1 MSTRVFDNVAYDRDS
16 AAPDQTFHQ
25 ASHKLQMQ
33 PAQLKPLQGAGQHN
47 GLPRRAAVSDGSS
60 LRESTQEL
68 FETSEAQIRYRA
80 YRSEYRRYD
89 AYSRLQAAAV
99 AMGESLA
106 IPEIVAIGGQS
117 DGKSSLLEAFLGF
130 RFNVREV
137 EMGTRRPLIVQM
149 VHDPTAQEPRCRLQ
163 EEESNEYGPPIVPE
177 TAVADAIQRRTEE
190 HLRKMGNIAV
200 SSKPIVMRAEYAYCP
215 NLTIIDTPGFILK
228 AKTGELDNTP
238 DEIMSMVKAQASPPH
253 RMVLFLQ
260 QSSVEWASSLWLRV
274 VQEVDPYFQRT
285 VIVASKFDNRLKEF
299 AERWEVDKY
308 LSATGY
314 LPPNVRPFFVA
325 LPKDRAI
332 QSSSE
337 WRRSMA
343 EVDAAVFKHL
353 RDGIK
358 GGFDEER
365 FASRIGFSNLKKFLE
380 EELSRRYREA
390 APATLALLQE
400 RCDAVS
406 AELMAAEI
414 RLKAAEDVGAL
425 RRAAMKYADM
435 VARQVLLLL
444 QGSAEPDPMQHGLT
458 TDEERAASR
467 APQWPGLN
475 SVGLQPVYYESK
487 LFGGAAFERCL
498 EEFHIAVNS
507 TRFPASMSSD
517 RLRNIMYAYKG
528 KHLTGGPTKAA
539 EDVARQAAKEAL
551 GPLLDAA
558 CIRLS
563 FILRRLY
570 DIAADRAA
578 ATMGSKEN
586 LHPYIAF
593 HAALRSSHQAFIN
606 RLEEQARG
614 MLRTHLEAA
623 TSQFAMNM
631 YVHVSDPGDPEE
643 SMQPGD
649 CSDGDLVED
658 DGTVAGEQL
667 DDSAEGAMPTPGPV
681 GVQMTVPETPAFAA
695 TAAAQVLNERLK
707 AVRLASAAG
716 PGRFEDNTPS
726 RRATK
731 SRRVALQQN
740 SERPLL
746 AGAGNVVS
754 AGGSSVG
761 SSHDDVILAAESLFR
776 KIRCAV
782 ATQYAPATL
791 KSTFLDPMTDRLAL
805 EVSLDL
811 FARTDAD
818 FGSMFS
824 AAGAVAALAAK
835 RDMLARRVE
844 GLIKCKNEFQELAK
858 CL

>member
-1 MSTRVFDNVAYDRDS
+1 MSTSSRHHENPVYDRERD
-16 AAPDQTFHQ
+16 AAPGGDQHISS
-25 ASHKLQMQ
+25 SHARAHHAGSGSGMH
-33 PAQLKPLQGAGQHN
+33 GQHKP
-47 GLPRRAAVSDGSS
+47 GSIQVQAGGMVRRSQAADSS

-68 FETSEAQIRYRA
+68 FETSEAQIRYR
-80 YRSEYRRYD
+80 

-163 EEESNEYGPPIVPE
+163 EEDSDEYGPPIVPE

-190 HLRKMGNIAV
+190 HLRKMGGIAV

-253 RMVLFLQ
+253 RMILFLQ

-325 LPKDRAI
+325 LPKDRVI
-332 QSSSE
+332 QSSAE
-337 WRRSMA
+337 WRRSMT
-343 EVDAAVFKHL
+343 EVDAAIYKHM

-414 RLKAAEDVGAL
+414 RLKSAEDVGAL
-425 RRAAMKYADM
+425 RRAAMKYADT
-435 VARQVLLLL
+435 VARQVVSLL
-444 QGSAEPDPMQHGLT
+444 QGSAEPDPVQHGLT

-467 APQWPGLN
+467 APQWPGVSGA
-475 SVGLQPVYYESK
+475 SVQPLHHDSK

-498 EEFHIAVNS
+498 EEFHMAVAH
-507 TRFPASMSSD
+507 TRFPTSMSND

-528 KHLTGGPTKAA
+528 KHHNGGAAKAA
-539 EDVARQAAKEAL
+539 EDIARQAAKEAL

-558 CIRLS
+558 CVRLA
-563 FILRRLY
+563 FILRRLF

-578 ATMGSKEN
+578 ATMGSKDN
-586 LHPYIAF
+586 LHPYISF
-593 HAALRSSHQAFIN
+593 HAALRSAHQSFIS
-606 RLEEQARG
+606 RLEEQARA

-631 YVHVSDPGDPEE
+631 YAHVPDPGDPLDVDEE
-643 SMQPGD
+643 
-649 CSDGDLVED
+649 DGDA
-658 DGTVAGEQL
+658 DGAGE
-667 DDSAEGAMPTPGPV
+667 DAEGAMPTPGPAR
-681 GVQMTVPETPAFAA
+681 VQMTVPETPSSAA
-695 TAAAQVLNERLK
+695 TAQVLNERLK
-707 AVRLASAAG
+707 AVQLGGGAGAPGG

-731 SRRVALQQN
+731 SRRVALQN
-740 SERPLL
+740 AGGMGGVL
-746 AGAGNVVS
+746 AGGGASSSDDVVS
-754 AGGSSVG
+754 ASE
-761 SSHDDVILAAESLFR
+761 ALFR
-776 KIRCAV
+776 KIRLAV

-791 KSTFLDPMTDRLAL
+791 KSTFLDPMTDRLGL

-811 FARTDAD
+811 FARSDSD
-818 FGSMFS
+818 FGAMFS
-824 AAGAVAALAAK
+824 AAGAVAALASK

>member
-1 MSTRVFDNVAYDRDS
+1 MHKPGVHAHTGSGGGLRRS
-16 AAPDQTFHQ
+16 AAQ
-25 ASHKLQMQ
+25 
-33 PAQLKPLQGAGQHN
+33 
-47 GLPRRAAVSDGSS
+47 
-60 LRESTQEL
+60 ETQEL
-68 FETSEAQIRYRA
+68 FDTSEAQIRYR
-80 YRSEYRRYD
+80 

-149 VHDPTAQEPRCRLQ
+149 VHDPTALEPRCRLQ
-163 EEESNEYGPPIVPE
+163 EEDSDEYGAPIVPE

-190 HLRKMGNIAV
+190 HLRKAGGIAV

-228 AKTGELDNTP
+228 AKSGEADNTP

-253 RMVLFLQ
+253 RMILFLQ

-299 AERWEVDKY
+299 GERWEVDKY

-332 QSSSE
+332 QSSAE

-343 EVDAAVFKHL
+343 EVDQAIFKHL

-365 FASRIGFSNLKKFLE
+365 FASRIGFTNLKKFLE

-425 RRAAMKYADM
+425 RRAAMKYADT
-435 VARQVLLLL
+435 VARQVAVLL

-467 APQWPGLN
+467 APQWPGV
-475 SVGLQPVYYESK
+475 SGGPVLPLHHDSK

-498 EEFHIAVNS
+498 EEFHMAVNS
-507 TRFPASMSSD
+507 MRFPTSMSND

-528 KHLTGGPTKAA
+528 KHHSGGTAKAA
-539 EDVARQAAKEAL
+539 EDIARQAAKEAL

-558 CIRLS
+558 CIRLA

-578 ATMGSKEN
+578 ATMGSKDN

-593 HAALRSSHQAFIN
+593 HAGLRTAHQAFIT
-606 RLEEQARG
+606 RLEEQARS

-631 YVHVSDPGDPEE
+631 YAHVPDPGDPLDATVGSDDEGDEE
-643 SMQPGD
+643 PAG
-649 CSDGDLVED
+649 GAERRAD
-658 DGTVAGEQL
+658 D
-667 DDSAEGAMPTPGPV
+667 AE
-681 GVQMTVPETPAFAA
+681 
-695 TAAAQVLNERLK
+695 VLNERLK
-707 AVRLASAAG
+707 AVQLAPGAGG

-731 SRRVALQQN
+731 SRRMALQEA
-740 SERPLL
+740 ERKQ
-746 AGAGNVVS
+746 
-754 AGGSSVG
+754 AGGLAIGVGPSS
-761 SSHDDVILAAESLFR
+761 DDVVAAAESLFR

-791 KSTFLDPMTDRLAL
+791 KSTFLDPMTERLAL
-805 EVSLDL
+805 EVSLDM
-811 FARTDAD
+811 FARSDAD
-818 FGSMFS
+818 FGGMFS
-824 AAGAVAALAAK
+824 AAGAVAALASK
-835 RDMLARRVE
+835 RDLLSRRVE

>member
-1 MSTRVFDNVAYDRDS
+1 M
-16 AAPDQTFHQ
+16 
-25 ASHKLQMQ
+25 
-33 PAQLKPLQGAGQHN
+33 
-47 GLPRRAAVSDGSS
+47 DGSH

-149 VHDPTAQEPRCRLQ
+149 VHDPTAAEPRCRLQ
-163 EEESNEYGPPIVPE
+163 EEDSDEYGPPIVPE
-177 TAVADAIQRRTEE
+177 TGVADAIQRRTEE
-190 HLRKMGNIAV
+190 HLRKLGGIAV

-228 AKTGELDNTP
+228 AKTGEQDNTP

-253 RMVLFLQ
+253 RMILFLQ

-299 AERWEVDKY
+299 QERWEVDKY

-325 LPKDRAI
+325 LPKDRVI
-332 QSSSE
+332 QSSAE
-337 WRRSMA
+337 WRRSMQ
-343 EVDAAVFKHL
+343 EVDTAIFKHL
-353 RDGIK
+353 REGIK

-365 FASRIGFSNLKKFLE
+365 FSSRIGFTNLKKFLE

-406 AELMAAEI
+406 AELAASEI

-425 RRAAMKYADM
+425 RRAAMKYADT
-435 VARQVLLLL
+435 VARQVVVLL

-467 APQWPGLN
+467 APQWPG
-475 SVGLQPVYYESK
+475 VTPGVVQPLHCDNK

-498 EEFHIAVNS
+498 EEFHMAVNG
-507 TRFPASMSSD
+507 TRFPSSMSND
-517 RLRNIMYAYKG
+517 RIRNIMYAYKG
-528 KHLTGGPTKAA
+528 KHHNGGTAKAA
-539 EDVARQAAKEAL
+539 EDIARLAAKEAL

-558 CIRLS
+558 CIRLA

-593 HAALRSSHQAFIN
+593 HAALRSSHQSFIS
-606 RLEEQARG
+606 RLEEQARA

-631 YVHVSDPGDPEE
+631 YLHVPDPGDPVIE
-643 SMQPGD
+643 SPVS
-649 CSDGDLVED
+649 SDDED
-658 DGTVAGEQL
+658 DG
-667 DDSAEGAMPTPGPV
+667 
-681 GVQMTVPETPAFAA
+681 
-695 TAAAQVLNERLK
+695 AAAAAERKADGAEVLNDRLK
-707 AVRLASAAG
+707 AVQLGADGAGPG

-726 RRATK
+726 RRAPK
-731 SRRVALQQN
+731 SRRVAL
-740 SERPLL
+740 EKKEKPVV
-746 AGAGNVVS
+746 AAPAIPGAVGSTADDVVS
-754 AGGSSVG
+754 A
-761 SSHDDVILAAESLFR
+761 AQALFR

-791 KSTFLDPMTDRLAL
+791 KSTFLDPMTDRLGL
-805 EVSLDL
+805 ETSLDL
-811 FARTDAD
+811 FARSDSD

>member
-1 MSTRVFDNVAYDRDS
+1 MSTRVFDNAAFDRDS

-33 PAQLKPLQGAGQHN
+33 SAQLKPLQGAGQHN
-47 GLPRRAAVSDGSS
+47 GLPRRAAASDGSS

-68 FETSEAQIRYRA
+68 FETSEAQIRYR
-80 YRSEYRRYD
+80 

-253 RMVLFLQ
+253 RMILFLQ
-260 QSSVEWASSLWLRV
+260 QSSVEWASALWLRV

-332 QSSSE
+332 QSSAE

-425 RRAAMKYADM
+425 RRVAMKYADT

-458 TDEERAASR
+458 TDEERATSR

-475 SVGLQPVYYESK
+475 SAALQPVHHESK

-643 SMQPGD
+643 SMQPAD

-658 DGTVAGEQL
+658 DGMVACEQL
-667 DDSAEGAMPTPGPV
+667 DNSAE
-681 GVQMTVPETPAFAA
+681 
-695 TAAAQVLNERLK
+695 VLNDRLK
-707 AVRLASAAG
+707 AVHLASAAG

-740 SERPLL
+740 SERLRP
-746 AGAGNVVS
+746 AGAGNGAS
-754 AGGSSVG
+754 EGGNSVG
-761 SSHDDVILAAESLFR
+761 SSYDDVISAAESLFR

>member
-1 MSTRVFDNVAYDRDS
+1 MSGRVFDNAAFDRDS

-25 ASHKLQMQ
+25 TSHKLQMQ
-33 PAQLKPLQGAGQHN
+33 PAQLKPFQVAGQHN
-47 GLPRRAAVSDGSS
+47 GLPRRAAVSEGAG

-68 FETSEAQIRYRA
+68 FETSEAQIRYR
-80 YRSEYRRYD
+80 

-163 EEESNEYGPPIVPE
+163 EEDSDEYGPPIVPE
-177 TAVADAIQRRTEE
+177 TSVADAIQRRTEE

-228 AKTGELDNTP
+228 AKSGELDNTP

-253 RMVLFLQ
+253 RMILFLQ

-332 QSSSE
+332 QSSAE

-343 EVDAAVFKHL
+343 EVDAAIFKHL
-353 RDGIK
+353 REGIK

-365 FASRIGFSNLKKFLE
+365 FASRIGFTNLKKFLE

-425 RRAAMKYADM
+425 RRAAMKYADT
-435 VARQVLLLL
+435 VARQVVMML
-444 QGSAEPDPMQHGLT
+444 QGSAEPDPIQHGLT
-458 TDEERAASR
+458 TDEERATSR
-467 APQWPGLN
+467 APQWPGI
-475 SVGLQPVYYESK
+475 SAPVQPFHHESK

-498 EEFHIAVNS
+498 EEFHMAVNS
-507 TRFPASMSSD
+507 TRFPSSMSSD

-528 KHLTGGPTKAA
+528 KHHTGGPTKAA
-539 EDVARQAAKEAL
+539 EDIARQAAKEAL

-631 YVHVSDPGDPEE
+631 YIHVPDPGDADELA
-643 SMQPGD
+643 D
-649 CSDGDLVED
+649 CSDGDVAEECM
-658 DGTVAGEQL
+658 VAGERL
-667 DDSAEGAMPTPGPV
+667 DDSAE
-681 GVQMTVPETPAFAA
+681 
-695 TAAAQVLNERLK
+695 VLNERLK
-707 AVRLASAAG
+707 AVHLAPAAGKTLAIG

-731 SRRVALQQN
+731 SRRVGLQQN
-740 SERPLL
+740 SERPLI
-746 AGAGNVVS
+746 AGQAPGNGVS

-761 SSHDDVILAAESLFR
+761 SSADDVISAAESLFR

-791 KSTFLDPMTDRLAL
+791 KSTFLDPMSDRLAL

-811 FARTDAD
+811 FARNDAD

>member
-1 MSTRVFDNVAYDRDS
+1 
-16 AAPDQTFHQ
+16 
-25 ASHKLQMQ
+25 MQ
-33 PAQLKPLQGAGQHN
+33 PGGMV
-47 GLPRRAAVSDGSS
+47 RRSQAADSS

-68 FETSEAQIRYRA
+68 FETSEAQIRYR
-80 YRSEYRRYD
+80 

-163 EEESNEYGPPIVPE
+163 EEDSDEYGPPIVPE
-177 TAVADAIQRRTEE
+177 TAVADAIQRRTED
-190 HLRKMGNIAV
+190 HLRKMGGIAV

-253 RMVLFLQ
+253 RMILFLQ

-325 LPKDRAI
+325 LPKDRVI
-332 QSSSE
+332 QSSAE
-337 WRRSMA
+337 WRRSMT
-343 EVDAAVFKHL
+343 EVDTAIYKHM

-365 FASRIGFSNLKKFLE
+365 FVSRIGFSNLKKFLE

-406 AELMAAEI
+406 SELMAAEI
-414 RLKAAEDVGAL
+414 RLKSAEDVGAL
-425 RRAAMKYADM
+425 RRAAMRYADT
-435 VARQVLLLL
+435 VARQVVSLL

-467 APQWPGLN
+467 APQWPGVSGA
-475 SVGLQPVYYESK
+475 SVQPLHHDSK

-498 EEFHIAVNS
+498 EEFHMAVAH
-507 TRFPASMSSD
+507 TRFPTSMSND

-528 KHLTGGPTKAA
+528 KHHNGGAAKAA
-539 EDVARQAAKEAL
+539 EDIARQAAKEAL

-558 CIRLS
+558 CVRLA
-563 FILRRLY
+563 FILRRLF

-578 ATMGSKEN
+578 ATMGSKDN
-586 LHPYIAF
+586 LHPYISF
-593 HAALRSSHQAFIN
+593 HAALRSAHQSFIS

-631 YVHVSDPGDPEE
+631 YAHLPDPGDPLDVEGEE
-643 SMQPGD
+643 
-649 CSDGDLVED
+649 DGDADGAAED
-658 DGTVAGEQL
+658 
-667 DDSAEGAMPTPGPV
+667 AE
-681 GVQMTVPETPAFAA
+681 
-695 TAAAQVLNERLK
+695 VLNERLK
-707 AVRLASAAG
+707 AVQLGGGVGAPGG

-731 SRRVALQQN
+731 SRRVALQN
-740 SERPLL
+740 AGGMGGML
-746 AGAGNVVS
+746 AGGGASSSSDDVVS
-754 AGGSSVG
+754 ASE
-761 SSHDDVILAAESLFR
+761 ALFR
-776 KIRCAV
+776 KIRLAV

-791 KSTFLDPMTDRLAL
+791 KSTFLDPMTDRLGL
-805 EVSLDL
+805 EVSLEL
-811 FARTDAD
+811 FARSDGD
-818 FGSMFS
+818 FGAMFS